1 MSIGVNRHKILCTVR
16 DVRLS
21 KCSIII
27 IIIITL
33 VVFGSGNGMIVR
45 CLEPM
50 HNVTIHVSDAGRYI
64 GQVIID
70 TSV

>member
-1 MSIGVNRHKILCTVR
+1 MSIGVNRHKLWCTVR
-16 DVRLS
+16 DMHLS
-21 KCSIII
+21 KCSI

-33 VVFGSGNGMIVR
+33 VVFGSGYRMIVR

-50 HNVTIHVSDAGRYI
+50 YNVTIHVSDAGRYI

>member
-1 MSIGVNRHKILCTVR
+1 MSIGVIRHKLWCTLR
-16 DVRLS
+16 DMRLS

-33 VVFGSGNGMIVR
+33 VVFGSGYGMIVR

-50 HNVTIHVSDAGRYI
+50 YNMTIHVSDAGRYI